1 MKKRLVLTGVFLLLG
16 LFLAVNVSAKRR
28 GGSKAENKD
37 LPELK
42 HEKYVM
48 PNGLQVILHED
59 HTVPIVSVN
68 VWYHVGSKNEKVRRT
83 GFAHLFEH
91 MMFQGSEHQPGEF
104 FAPLEKV
111 GGSANGSTNEDRTN
125 YWENVPSNYLELAL
139 WLEADRMAYLL
150 PAMDLKKLD
159 NQRDVVKNERR
170 QGYENEPYGKIEAL
184 MPELLYPAGH
194 PYSWPVIGSHEDLTA
209 ASLEDVKDFFRTYY
223 TPSNASLCITG
234 DFEPAKAKAL
244 VQKYFGSI
252 PPGPAVERLK
262 DWPVGFEGEK
272 RVTVPDRVSLPRLYY
287 VWHTPPFYAP
297 GDAELDLLANILSSG
312 KTSRLYKS
320 LVYDRQIAQDV
331 TAYQGSR
338 QMGSEFRIMVTA
350 KPGVSMEEIEQAVD
364 EELAKVRSKGVT
376 SQEFSQ
382 AQNNWEAIFVRQLQN
397 VGGFGGRAD
406 LLNQYNFFL
415 GDPDKLHWDMNRY
428 LGTTAAAI
436 KETAQKYLDPN
447 RRLAAWVV
455 PQPDY
460 RAEKST
466 VDLSKMP
473 SPAKEPT
480 FNPPKVQKAKLS
492 NGMEVWLAEEH
503 KLPLVQME
511 VVVKS
516 GWAGDPKGRPGAAS
530 LTAELLDEGTRSRSA
545 LEISS
550 EAKSLGAQ
558 LSTGSFF
565 DGSTASINILKKNL
579 DRGLD
584 LLSDVVLHP
593 VFPAEELERQRQI
606 YLGRIMQESKEPVAS
621 AIKAFQKALFGE
633 DHPYSQPYT
642 GSGTES
648 SVKAI
653 QRDDLVNYYETYY
666 AANNATIVAAGDVTM
681 DELLPKLEKAF
692 GNWEQKEVPAVTIP
706 PGPAIRGSKVYI
718 VDKPGAAQSV
728 ILMGGYG
735 MPRSSPDY
743 YPFQVMN
750 NVLGGQFSARLN
762 MNLREEKGY
771 SYGSYSFAF
780 NLKGAGPYV
789 AYAPVQAQ
797 STREA
802 LTEMKKE
809 LAGIC
814 GTKPITA
821 EELKNSKNNLIKGYS
836 QEFQTV
842 GAIAGKLAEMV
853 MYGLPENELARYV
866 PSMAAVDGKEAQ
878 EMAKKYIRPQAMLTV
893 VVGDRAKL
901 AAIVKELNLGEIS
914 QMEEE

>member
-1 MKKRLVLTGVFLLLG
+1 MKKRLVTTGVFLLLG
-16 LFLAVNVSAKRR
+16 IFLAANVSAKRGR
-28 GGSKAENKD
+28 PSKAETQN
-37 LPELK
+37 LPEVK
-42 HEKYVM
+42 YEKYVL

-139 WLEADRMAYLL
+139 WLEADRMGFLL

-184 MPELLYPAGH
+184 MPELLYPSGH

-209 ASLEDVKDFFRTYY
+209 ASLEDVKDFFRNYY

-234 DFEPAKAKAL
+234 DFQPGAAKEL
-244 VQKYFGSI
+244 VKKYFGSI

-262 DWPVGFEGEK
+262 DWPVSFEGEK

-287 VWHTPPFYAP
+287 IWHTPPFYAP

-320 LVYDRQIAQDV
+320 LVYDKQIAQDV
-331 TAYQGSR
+331 SAFQASR
-338 QMGSEFRIMVTA
+338 QIGSEFRIMVTA
-350 KPGVSMEEIEQAVD
+350 KEGVPLEDIERAVD
-364 EELAKVRSKGVT
+364 EEVANIRSRGV
-376 SQEFSQ
+376 SGQEFSQ

-415 GDPDKLHWDMNRY
+415 GDPGKLQWDMNRY
-428 LGTTAAAI
+428 LSATPAAV
-436 KETAQKYLDPN
+436 KEAAQKYLDPA

-460 RAEKST
+460 RAEKTT
-466 VDLSKMP
+466 VDYAREP
-473 SPAKEPT
+473 APAKEPT
-480 FNPPKVQKAKLS
+480 FNPPQVQKAKLS
-492 NGMEVWLAEEH
+492 NGMEVLLAEEH

-565 DGSTASINILKKNL
+565 DGSTASINVLKKNL
-579 DRGLD
+579 DKGLD

-593 VFPAEELERQRQI
+593 VFPGEELERQRQI
-606 YLGRIMQESKEPVAS
+606 YLGRIMQESKEPTAS
-621 AIKAFQKALFGE
+621 AFKAFQKALFGE

-642 GSGTES
+642 GSGTEA

-653 QRDDLVNYYETYY
+653 GRDDLVKYYETYY
-666 AANNATIVAAGDVTM
+666 APNNAAIVAAGDITLS
-681 DELLPKLEKAF
+681 ELLPKLEAAF
-692 GNWEQKEVPAVTIP
+692 GKWEQKEVPAITIP
-706 PGPAIRGSKVYI
+706 PGPRITGSKVFI

-728 ILMGGYG
+728 ILMGGYA
-735 MPRSSPDY
+735 MERKSADY
-743 YPFQVMN
+743 FPFQVMN
-750 NVLGGQFSARLN
+750 NVLGGQFTSRLN

-771 SYGSYSFAF
+771 AYGSYSFAMT
-780 NLKGAGPYV
+780 LLGAGPFI

-797 STREA
+797 STKEA
-802 LTEMKKE
+802 LAEMKKE

-814 GTKPITA
+814 GTKPVTA
-821 EELKNSKNNLIKGYS
+821 VELKNSKDNLIKGYS
-836 QEFQTV
+836 QNFQTV
-842 GAIAGKLAEMV
+842 GAIAGQLAEMV
-853 MYGLPENELARYV
+853 IFGLPEDELARYV
-866 PSMAAVDGKEAQ
+866 PSVAAVDGKAAQ
-878 EMAKKYIRPQAMLTV
+878 EMAKKYVRPQATLCV
-893 VVGDRAKL
+893 VVGDKAKL
-901 AAIVKELNLGEIS
+901 EPIVKELKLGEIG
-914 QMEEE
+914 QVEEE

>member
-1 MKKRLVLTGVFLLLG
+1 
-16 LFLAVNVSAKRR
+16 
-28 GGSKAENKD
+28 
-37 LPELK
+37 
-42 HEKYVM
+42 
-48 PNGLQVILHED
+48 
-59 HTVPIVSVN
+59 
-68 VWYHVGSKNEKVRRT
+68 GSKNEKPRRT

-111 GGSANGSTNEDRTN
+111 GGSGNGSTNEDRTN
-125 YWENVPSNYLELAL
+125 YYENVPSNYLELAL

-184 MPELLYPAGH
+184 MPELLYPSGH

-244 VQKYFGSI
+244 VQKYFGGI
-252 PPGPAVERLK
+252 VPGTAVERLK
-262 DWPVGFEGEK
+262 DWPVSFDGEK

-297 GDAELDLLANILSSG
+297 GDAELDLLANILTSG

-331 TAYQGSR
+331 TAYQASR
-338 QMGSEFRIMVTA
+338 QIGSEFRIMVTA
-350 KPGVSMEEIEQAVD
+350 KAGVSQEEIERAVD
-364 EELAKVRSKGVT
+364 EELAKIRSKGVS

-382 AQNNWEAIFVRQLQN
+382 AQNNWEAFFVRQLEN
-397 VGGFGGRAD
+397 VGGRSD

-415 GDPDKLHWDMNRY
+415 GDPDKLSWDMNRY
-428 LGTTAAAI
+428 LGTTAAAV

-466 VDLSKMP
+466 VDFSKMP

-480 FNPPKVQKAKLS
+480 FTPPKVQKGKLS

-503 KLPLVQME
+503 KLPLVQMQ

-516 GWAGDPKGRPGAAS
+516 GWAGDPKGKPGAAA
-530 LTAELLDEGTRSRSA
+530 LTAALLDEGTRSRSA

-550 EAKSLGAQ
+550 EAKILGAQ
-558 LSTGSFF
+558 LSTSSFF
-565 DGSTASINILKKNL
+565 DGSTATLNVLKKNF
-579 DRGLD
+579 DGGLD
-584 LLSDVVLHP
+584 LLADVVQNP

-633 DHPYSQPYT
+633 NHPYSQPYT
-642 GSGTES
+642 GSGTEA

-692 GNWEQKEVPAVTIP
+692 GNWEQKEVPAVNIP
-706 PGPAIRGSKVYI
+706 PGPAIRGSKVVL

-728 ILMGGYG
+728 IALARPGVE
-735 MPRSSPDY
+735 RSSPDY
-743 YPFQVMN
+743 YALQVMN
-750 NVLGGQFSARLN
+750 TILGGSFSSRLN
-762 MNLREEKGY
+762 QNLRETKGWTY
-771 SYGSYSFAF
+771 
-780 NLKGAGPYV
+780 GAGSGF
-789 AYAPVQAQ
+789 AYRPVP
-797 STREA
+797 
-802 LTEMKKE
+802 
-809 LAGIC
+809 G
-814 GTKPITA
+814 
-821 EELKNSKNNLIKGYS
+821 
-836 QEFQTV
+836 
-842 GAIAGKLAEMV
+842 
-853 MYGLPENELARYV
+853 
-866 PSMAAVDGKEAQ
+866 
-878 EMAKKYIRPQAMLTV
+878 
-893 VVGDRAKL
+893 
-901 AAIVKELNLGEIS
+901 
-914 QMEEE
+914 

>member
-1 MKKRLVLTGVFLLLG
+1 
-16 LFLAVNVSAKRR
+16 
-28 GGSKAENKD
+28 
-37 LPELK
+37 
-42 HEKYVM
+42 
-48 PNGLQVILHED
+48 
-59 HTVPIVSVN
+59 
-68 VWYHVGSKNEKVRRT
+68 
-83 GFAHLFEH
+83 

-139 WLEADRMAYLL
+139 WLEADRMGFLL

-209 ASLEDVKDFFRTYY
+209 ASLEDIKDFFRTYY
-223 TPSNASLCITG
+223 TPSNASLCISG
-234 DFEPAKAKAL
+234 DFQPAAAKAL

-262 DWPVGFEGEK
+262 DWPVSFDGEK
-272 RVTVPDRVSLPRLYY
+272 RVTVPDRVSLSRLYY

-320 LVYDRQIAQDV
+320 LVYDKQIAQDV
-331 TAYQGSR
+331 SAYQASR

-350 KPGVSMEEIEQAVD
+350 KEGVGLDEIQRAVD
-364 EELAKVRSKGVT
+364 EELEKIRSKGVS
-376 SQEFSQ
+376 SQELAQ

-428 LGTTAAAI
+428 LSTSASAVKEAA
-436 KETAQKYLDPN
+436 QNYLDPS
-447 RRLAAWVV
+447 RRLVVWAV
-455 PQPDY
+455 PQPDF

-466 VDLSKMP
+466 VDFSKEP
-473 SPAKEPT
+473 APAKEPT
-480 FNPPKVQKAKLS
+480 FTPPKVQKGKLS

-516 GWAGDPKGRPGAAS
+516 GWAGDPKGRPGAAA

-579 DRGLD
+579 DKGLV
-584 LLSDVVLHP
+584 LLADVVQNP
-593 VFPAEELERQRQI
+593 VFPNEELERQRQI
-606 YLGRIMQESKEPVAS
+606 YLGRIMQESKEPVPS
-621 AIKAFQKALFGE
+621 ALKAFQKALFGE
-633 DHPYSQPYT
+633 GHPYSQPYT

-653 QRDDLVNYYETYY
+653 QREDLVNYYETYY
-666 AANNATIVAAGDVTM
+666 APNNAAIVAAGDVTM
-681 DELLPKLEKAF
+681 DELLPKLEAAF
-692 GNWEQKEVPAVTIP
+692 GRWEPKEVPAVTIP
-706 PGPAIRGSKVYI
+706 PGPPIRGSKVFI

-735 MPRSSPDY
+735 MERKSPDY
-743 YPFQVMN
+743 Y
-750 NVLGGQFSARLN
+750 
-762 MNLREEKGY
+762 
-771 SYGSYSFAF
+771 
-780 NLKGAGPYV
+780 
-789 AYAPVQAQ
+789 
-797 STREA
+797 
-802 LTEMKKE
+802 
-809 LAGIC
+809 
-814 GTKPITA
+814 
-821 EELKNSKNNLIKGYS
+821 
-836 QEFQTV
+836 
-842 GAIAGKLAEMV
+842 
-853 MYGLPENELARYV
+853 
-866 PSMAAVDGKEAQ
+866 
-878 EMAKKYIRPQAMLTV
+878 
-893 VVGDRAKL
+893 
-901 AAIVKELNLGEIS
+901 
-914 QMEEE
+914 